1 MVTKQELS
9 DVLTQVNQILSK
21 LDVRIAELENP
32 KLSVVKK
39 PAATK
44 K

>member
-39 PAATK
+39 PAPNK
-44 K
+44 

>member
-39 PAATK
+39 PAPK